1 GASALLVYT
10 VLTLV
15 AMALFGRHTWLANG
29 EAFSMVYGLLARFA
43 PTEVRALGEWNL
55 RPYAVGLL
63 VEEPAPVSLLALV
76 VLMLASVTFDGF
88 VETPAWASLS
98 EIVSQWLALA
108 DGAAGSREALYTASL
123 LAFAGVFFG
132 IYLAFSHAMA
142 KAAALHARTHDL
154 AASPYTPMLLARFFI
169 LTLLPIAIAY
179 HIAHYLSFLLMAGQY
194 LIPLASDP
202 FGFGWDLFGTK
213 RYFVRLAIIDAR
225 VVWYTSVG
233 AIVAGHIAAV
243 YLAHVMA
250 LRVFR
255 DRRMAMASQY
265 PLLVLMI
272 GYTMVSLWIIAQPIV
287 SSR

>member
-1 GASALLVYT
+1 
-10 VLTLV
+10 
-15 AMALFGRHTWLANG
+15 
-29 EAFSMVYGLLARFA
+29 
-43 PTEVRALGEWNL
+43 
-55 RPYAVGLL
+55 
-63 VEEPAPVSLLALV
+63 
-76 VLMLASVTFDGF
+76 MLQRV
-88 VETPAWASLS
+88 W
-98 EIVSQWLALA
+98 
-108 DGAAGSREALYTASL
+108 L
-123 LAFAGVFFG
+123 LAFAGAFFG
-132 IYLAFSHAMA
+132 IYLAFSYAMA
-142 KAAALHARTHDL
+142 KTAAVHARAHAFAESHYAPL
-154 AASPYTPMLLARFFI
+154 IIARFFI

-213 RYFVRLAIIDAR
+213 RYFVRIAIIDAR

-243 YLAHVMA
+243 CLAHVMA

-287 SSR
+287 TDR